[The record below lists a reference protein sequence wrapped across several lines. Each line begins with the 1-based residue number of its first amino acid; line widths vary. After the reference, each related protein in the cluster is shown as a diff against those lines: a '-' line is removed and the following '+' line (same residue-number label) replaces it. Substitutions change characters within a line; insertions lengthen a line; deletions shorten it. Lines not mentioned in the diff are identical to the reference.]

1 MSPPKRGTGAWAS
14 DIRSS
19 PQGGPADHRKIDR
32 ACAGRQHRQSE
43 CDGGGLRTVDKN
55 VHGIVPIR
63 PCSCASTQAC
73 GRPVGALQT
82 RLRFFTFSLG
92 GPGPLRRGRGI
103 NQLFT
108 FEGEP
113 VLFTFEE
120 GAFARSA
127 LALVPCS
134 HRMSILRN
142 RKKILPKH
150 TCVLVLL
157 AVLMV
162 PAFPTPVVTISSIG
176 SREVVRT
183 IAPLD
188 CVENMLQRVR
198 ALGHAAV
205 MDECRPLCGVV
216 VAPFAGRC
224 GGATVVQQGRHFRR
238 RDCRLGKVSGSG
250 SRSREVSRFVTSALS
265 LE

>member
-19 PQGGPADHRKIDR
+19 PQGAPADHRKIDR

-113 VLFTFEE
+113 VLFTFEGE
-120 GAFARSA
+120 PLRAAPWRLCPARTECQSCEIERRFYPNMPVSWFCSLCSWYLRSQPPSSLDPSVFAQSLAQSLRWIA
-127 LALVPCS
+127 L
-134 HRMSILRN
+134 
-142 RKKILPKH
+142 K
-150 TCVLVLL
+150 TC
-157 AVLMV
+157 
-162 PAFPTPVVTISSIG
+162 
-176 SREVVRT
+176 
-183 IAPLD
+183 
-188 CVENMLQRVR
+188 
-198 ALGHAAV
+198 
-205 MDECRPLCGVV
+205 CRGC
-216 VAPFAGRC
+216 A
-224 GGATVVQQGRHFRR
+224 
-238 RDCRLGKVSGSG
+238 RLG
-250 SRSREVSRFVTSALS
+250 TLQ
-265 LE
+265 